1 MTIDK
6 YIKAAVFLAATAVTL
21 GALGAHTL
29 KELISESQLHSF
41 ETGVRYQLFHAITL
55 LILSLN
61 NKKFNRHLKKSLRL
75 MITGVCL
82 FSFSIYLLSIKDL
95 INVPIKLLAPIT
107 PLGGVLLIFGWLI
120 LLISIKK

>member
-29 KELISESQLHSF
+29 KKLISETQLHSF

-61 NKKFNRHLKKSLRL
+61 NKKFNRHLKKSLQL

-107 PLGGVLLIFGWLI
+107 PLGGTLLIFAWLI
-120 LLISIKK
+120 LFISIKK

>member
-61 NKKFNRHLKKSLRL
+61 NKKINRHLKKSLRL
-75 MITGVCL
+75 MIAGVCL

-107 PLGGVLLIFGWLI
+107 PLGGVLLICGWLI
-120 LLISIKK
+120 LFISIKK